1 MEGNIVGE
9 PFEDFVAKQI
19 DVRQKAQFSGKN
31 SLRNDKNLQYLT
43 NRNAWVKLA
52 SSVRIDQG
60 PTTIVQQQVTNTGQT
75 VTSGTT
81 GGLTGTVNVFGSS
94 TSTGGLGAITN
105 TLNTITNTVTVNLN
119 SKRLQK
125 IFGNSSVIAQNFPGT
140 KLPEAAV
147 LFNTLSTYT
156 SPTSPLFQR
165 AGISNT
171 NSLWNNTFAYG
182 IGGTEFGIQPPPG
195 IISVQVD
202 SLNRGSIRKANVT
215 LKAHNRFQFD
225 LIELLYLRLGFTMML
240 EWGWDKYLDD
250 NGVLQQVGNTIIER
264 EWFIS
269 NGISQLEMLSKIQ
282 QIREE
287 YKGNVD
293 GFFGKVSN
301 FTWSFNP
308 DGTYDITIDL
318 ITLGDVIESIKVNT
332 PSKQKFSLSGATQFA
347 TPQEAEPTY
356 GNIAEA
362 ATLTALGEYLF
373 GRVIYMKENNI
384 GALTQITN
392 GDESTNFIKIA
403 PKIIST
409 GGTNA
414 GDPVTANFSD
424 QRYFYYIKLGHLLQN
439 LQNYIIPQV
448 INGQSKK
455 PQINISSD
463 ELLNI
468 ISYFPNQI
476 SLDPKVCV
484 FNIDGALNSYG
495 DIIGITPPDQDPL
508 DPYIETNSTTSLVY
522 GKLMNLYM
530 NIEFISSLLISNGS
544 NQELY
549 LFKFLQD
556 LCNGIND
563 ALGDVNKLEPVIKN
577 DFTIVFIDQTLSIPV
592 NDIVDLE
599 VYGYNTKK
607 QTSNFVKDV
616 KFISKITPQLA
627 SMISIGATAAGSNT
641 TEIDGT
647 AFEKWNEELTD
658 RFAQSIET
666 PTFPETVSSTTTNT
680 ADKATYET
688 KFNKYLR
695 ANRSPWADFLFLT
708 GITDRNAVQRYIN
721 DPSYPFDG
729 KPMDFDTF
737 YNLASAFD
745 EEQKRN
751 NNFRPEDLKFLLD
764 KNYGFWLINAF
775 GGTSDIISVTTSRT
789 SQNGRTSSTKT
800 EQFTVNSSVARYF
813 EFDNN
818 FINQGKAAY
827 KAYLTELDNNRFV
840 GTNVPSSEIGF
851 IPLSFDLV
859 LDGIS
864 GIKIYNKL
872 SINAEFLP
880 SNYPDSLKFV
890 ITKVNHQISNNS
902 WDTSLSTVSMP
913 ITKPYEYGKFP
924 ASQGGSGG
932 GANSGASGGNAGG
945 GNSGGG
951 NSANAPKVTI
961 TSGIDLT
968 FGNGVLMYYPQETKK
983 LQLYL
988 HHTAGNPSGDKSTV
1002 TNTIRNTWAP
1012 QGHVATH
1019 YIIQGSGF
1027 TEYVFD
1033 EKYWS
1038 NHLASSLQKTNL
1050 DKISLS
1056 VEIGAYGFVELNG
1069 KGQYINWA
1077 GGVVATNEVTAAVN
1091 KYLKPSP
1098 YRGYSYFQ
1106 KYTDAQITALENLI
1120 VRWKKAHPGITWEF
1134 DFDEM
1139 FPPSKDETV
1148 TGVGRTL
1155 SQKALAGVSG
1165 VYSHCSVRTDKVDI
1179 FPQAGLISMLKR
1191 VLDDKTKY

>member
-19 DVRQKAQFSGKN
+19 DIRQKAQFGGYNFKKSSSGVL
-31 SLRNDKNLQYLT
+31 SLRTGDEIQYFT
-43 NRNAWVKLA
+43 NRNAWIKLA

-81 GGLTGTVNVFGSS
+81 GGLTGAVNVFGSS
-94 TSTGGLGAITN
+94 GGLGAITN
-105 TLNTITNTVTVNLN
+105 TLSTITNTVTVNLN

-147 LFNTLSTYT
+147 LFNTLSSYT
-156 SPTSPLFQR
+156 NNTSPLNSTR
-165 AGISNT
+165 AGISKST
-171 NSLWNNTFAYG
+171 SLWNSSSAYG

-195 IISVQVD
+195 IVSIQVD
-202 SLNRGSIRKANVT
+202 ALNRGSIRKANVI

-240 EWGWDKYLDD
+240 EWGWDRYLDD
-250 NGVLQQVGNTIIER
+250 TGTLQEVGNTIIEK
-264 EWFIS
+264 EWFTS

-287 YKGNVD
+287 YRGNVD

-332 PSKQKFSLSGATQFA
+332 PSKQKFALSSATSFT
-347 TPQEAEPTY
+347 TPQEAEPIY

-362 ATLTALGEYLF
+362 ATLTALGAYLF
-373 GRVIYMKENNI
+373 EKVVYMKENGI

-392 GDESTNFIKIA
+392 GDESTNFIRVKPTIVR
-403 PKIIST
+403 T
-409 GGTNA
+409 GTGTA
-414 GDPVTANFSD
+414 EDPTTVNFNQD
-424 QRYFYYIKLGHLLQN
+424 RYFYYIKLGHLLQN

-448 INGQSKK
+448 VNGQSKK

-495 DIIGITPPDQDPL
+495 DITGITPPAQDFI
-508 DPYIETNSTTSLVY
+508 DPYIETNSTTNLKY

-530 NIEFISSLLISNGS
+530 NIEFISSLLVSNGS
-544 NQELY
+544 SQELF

-563 ALGDVNKLEPVIKN
+563 ALGGVNKLEPVIKN
-577 DFTIVFIDQTLSIPV
+577 DSTVVFIDQTLSIPV
-592 NDIVDLE
+592 TDTVTLE
-599 VYGYNTKK
+599 VYGYNTKD

-708 GITDRNAVQRYIN
+708 GITDKNAVKRRVN

-729 KPMDFDTF
+729 KAMDFDTF
-737 YNLASAFD
+737 YNLASAYD

-764 KNYGFWLINAF
+764 KNYGFWLVNAF
-775 GGTSDIISVTTSRT
+775 GGTSDVISVTTSYT
-789 SQNGRTSSTKT
+789 SANGRTSSTKT
-800 EQFTVNSSVARYF
+800 EQFTVDSSAARYF
-813 EFDNN
+813 EFDDN
-818 FINQGKAAY
+818 FINQGKVAY
-827 KAYLTELDNNRFV
+827 KAYINELNNNRFV
-840 GTNVPSSEIGF
+840 GTNVPSSEVGF

-872 SINAEFLP
+872 NINSEFLP
-880 SNYPDSLKFV
+880 SNYPTSLKFV
-890 ITKVNHQISNNS
+890 ITKVNHSIANNS

-913 ITKPYEYGKFP
+913 LTAPYEYGRIP
-924 ASQGGSGG
+924 TPQGGS
-932 GANSGASGGNAGG
+932 GG

-951 NSANAPKVTI
+951 NSSSATLYPIFTSRGPQPGQQGSLQLLKDLIGLRETSSTSNYGIANRNENAQRSTTNVEN
-961 TSGIDLT
+961 LT
-968 FGNGVLMYYPQETKK
+968 FDELLKLSQLPDNARNLNRVFAAGKFQIIPSTMEDAKKAFGFTGADRFTPENQEKMGEWLLLNGGTSRAFGLGRYLRGDNAGSQKDLEDAIQAVGQIWASFPIIKDKNGKQVGFTANGVGNTAYYGGSGANPKTVK
-983 LQLYL
+983 L
-988 HHTAGNPSGDKSTV
+988 
-1002 TNTIRNTWAP
+1002 TIRDIAKYMVQSRIN
-1012 QGHVATH
+1012 
-1019 YIIQGSGF
+1019 YSG
-1027 TEYVFD
+1027 
-1033 EKYWS
+1033 K
-1038 NHLASSLQKTNL
+1038 L
-1050 DKISLS
+1050 
-1056 VEIGAYGFVELNG
+1056 
-1069 KGQYINWA
+1069 
-1077 GGVVATNEVTAAVN
+1077 
-1091 KYLKPSP
+1091 PSFIP
-1098 YRGYSYFQ
+1098 IYY
-1106 KYTDAQITALENLI
+1106 
-1120 VRWKKAHPGITWEF
+1120 
-1134 DFDEM
+1134 
-1139 FPPSKDETV
+1139 
-1148 TGVGRTL
+1148 
-1155 SQKALAGVSG
+1155 
-1165 VYSHCSVRTDKVDI
+1165 
-1179 FPQAGLISMLKR
+1179 
-1191 VLDDKTKY
+1191 